1 LFYLLRIVIILVS
14 ICISNLT
21 NQPGYPLIPLNMP
34 NTAPTPARLPNEVA
48 QRGLPTD
55 IVPADRL
62 FQGSQEILI
71 GHNGDTYRLRI
82 TKNGK
87 LILTK

>member
-1 LFYLLRIVIILVS
+1 MPPKPDAQDLHA
-14 ICISNLT
+14 
-21 NQPGYPLIPLNMP
+21 MP
-34 NTAPTPARLPNEVA
+34 NAPSSSIRLPVEPET
-48 QRGLPTD
+48 RIYPSG
-55 IVPADRL
+55 IIPADFL

-71 GHNGDTYRLRI
+71 SHKGEHYRLRI

>member
-1 LFYLLRIVIILVS
+1 MQPQTVHADLSTPALAPSR
-14 ICISNLT
+14 
-21 NQPGYPLIPLNMP
+21 QPGATGQGKHSPASIP
-34 NTAPTPARLPNEVA
+34 AS
-48 QRGLPTD
+48 
-55 IVPADRL
+55 RL

-71 GHNGDTYRLRI
+71 DHNSETYRLRI

>member
-1 LFYLLRIVIILVS
+1 MSLPS
-14 ICISNLT
+14 
-21 NQPGYPLIPLNMP
+21 PLSTDSP
-34 NTAPTPARLPNEVA
+34 TAPGRKPASP
-48 QRGLPTD
+48 GIIPTD
-55 IVPADRL
+55 AL

-71 GHNGDTYRLRI
+71 SHNGEHYRLRI